1 MNSQEL
7 IVTHISRVACCSLHI
22 DQKHFISGR
31 NTVAQGV
38 GARKTVNRV
47 ACGRA
52 CINPVGNGVCI
63 GSGTRGVGVHVKVN
77 GADGVISNYN
87 WKWIFIRRKGGDEM
101 LVPMEKWQTLTWI
114 IKDYYKDI
122 YKEEENEQ
130 S

>member
-1 MNSQEL
+1 MNEKVVLDIINSVSAEL
-7 IVTHISRVACCSLHI
+7 WWLFAKLFVAAVVIMSLKGIIISLAGMLRFATSKKL
-22 DQKHFISGR
+22 
-31 NTVAQGV
+31 
-38 GARKTVNRV
+38 
-47 ACGRA
+47 
-52 CINPVGNGVCI
+52 
-63 GSGTRGVGVHVKVN
+63 GVGVHVKVN